1 CVRDRR
7 DAWND
12 ARNRFDVW

>member
-1 CVRDRR
+1 CARDRR